1 MHFSAG
7 NALQSAG
14 LLLGSSSYAFLPSYE
29 SIKLQISLYWP
40 MFAFKQSVSLY
51 LCQATKA
58 HKPNSCKKNKKA
70 NIGVQFDVKFGITA

>member
-51 LCQATKA
+51 LYQATKA
-58 HKPNSCKKNKKA
+58 HSLIHVKKNKKA